1 MCRNI
6 IPRFFQSYR
15 EMVPIVTID
24 GPSGS
29 GKGTIAKALALKLNW
44 NYLDSGLLYR
54 CFAFLHSENIEN
66 ISESFSRI
74 EHKYDAKSENIL
86 FDGNDITSAIRG
98 KELTILSSQLSQKS
112 EVREQLMQIQ
122 KQFRKLPG
130 LVAEGR
136 DMSSKL
142 FPDSKVKIFLTAD
155 LSERVNRRA
164 NQLRND
170 GQKVNISE
178 LKNEIE
184 LRDGRDLEREHS
196 PLVQTEDSILIDNTS
211 KTVAETIEFIE
222 KLVNERY

>member
-1 MCRNI
+1 
-6 IPRFFQSYR
+6 
-15 EMVPIVTID
+15 MVPIVTID

-74 EHKYDAKSENIL
+74 EHKYDSKSENIL

-184 LRDGRDLEREHS
+184 LRDGRDLGREHS
-196 PLVQTEDSILIDNTS
+196 PLVKTDDSILIDNTS
-211 KTVAETIEFIE
+211 KSVTETIEFIE
-222 KLVNERY
+222 ELVNERY

>member
-1 MCRNI
+1 
-6 IPRFFQSYR
+6 
-15 EMVPIVTID
+15 MVPIVTID

-54 CFAFLHSENIEN
+54 CFAFLHSENIGD
-66 ISESFSRI
+66 IQDSFSRI
-74 EHKYDAKSENIL
+74 EHKYNSKSENIL
-86 FDGNDITSAIRG
+86 FDGNDITRAIRG
-98 KELTILSSQLSQKS
+98 KELTILSSQLSQKN
-112 EVREQLMQIQ
+112 EIREQLMQIQ
-122 KQFRKLPG
+122 KQYRKLPG

-184 LRDGRDLEREHS
+184 LRDGRDLGREHS
-196 PLVQTEDSILIDNTS
+196 PLVKTDDSILIDNTS
-211 KTVAETIEFIE
+211 KSVTETIEFIE
-222 KLVNERY
+222 ELVNERY

>member
-1 MCRNI
+1 
-6 IPRFFQSYR
+6 
-15 EMVPIVTID
+15 MVPIVTID

-54 CFAFLHSENIEN
+54 CFAFLHSENIGD
-66 ISESFSRI
+66 IQDSFSRI
-74 EHKYDAKSENIL
+74 EHKYNSKSENIL
-86 FDGNDITSAIRG
+86 FDGNDITRAIRG
-98 KELTILSSQLSQKS
+98 KELTILSSQLSQKN
-112 EVREQLMQIQ
+112 EIREQLMQIQ
-122 KQFRKLPG
+122 KQYRKLPG

-196 PLVQTEDSILIDNTS
+196 PLIKTDDSILIDNTS
-211 KTVAETIEFIE
+211 KTIAETIEFIE
-222 KLVNERY
+222 GLVNERY